1 VRQIRLKSHAAVRR
15 SSEEA
20 SAAGESV
27 RTGDTVLEGLRSP
40 VGRAS
45 IAETRVVEGDISGV
59 EEDSNSRWL
68 EGQ

>member
-1 VRQIRLKSHAAVRR
+1 VRQTRLEGHAAVRR
-15 SSEEA
+15 SSEKA

-27 RTGDTVLEGLRSP
+27 WTVHTVQKKLRSP

-45 IAETRVVEGDISGV
+45 IAETMAV
-59 EEDSNSRWL
+59 EEEINGIEEESNSWWL